1 MKSRTIPWG
10 RLISAYFFAPF
21 LGVVFFLNL
30 TFLSV
35 ELDNSDHFIRV
46 LQTSIMIWFFSIPFS
61 WPGML
66 FIGVPTIILTERFSL
81 SKIQAFFVYIVMGYL
96 GVFMVLLCILA
107 FSGSPFISRLPS
119 SLGEMLFFG
128 VGSSVAFFSWMF
140 MYVGRDIS
148 PETNEP

>member
-1 MKSRTIPWG
+1 
-10 RLISAYFFAPF
+10 
-21 LGVVFFLNL
+21 
-30 TFLSV
+30 
-35 ELDNSDHFIRV
+35 
-46 LQTSIMIWFFSIPFS
+46 
-61 WPGML
+61 ML